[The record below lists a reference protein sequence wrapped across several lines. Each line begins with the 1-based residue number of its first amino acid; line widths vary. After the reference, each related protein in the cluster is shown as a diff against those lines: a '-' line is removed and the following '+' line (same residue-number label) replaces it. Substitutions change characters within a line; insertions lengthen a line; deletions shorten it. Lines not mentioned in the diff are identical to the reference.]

1 MKVTVKIL
9 AELKYLLQS
18 KQETVEMEVPP
29 ETTTSQLV
37 ERLGIPA
44 HMVSI
49 ILVNKKISRR
59 TDIVKEGDTIELLPL
74 VSGG

>member
-9 AELKYLLQS
+9 AELKYLLPS
-18 KQETVEMEVPP
+18 KEETVEMEVPP

-37 ERLGIPA
+37 ERLNIPP